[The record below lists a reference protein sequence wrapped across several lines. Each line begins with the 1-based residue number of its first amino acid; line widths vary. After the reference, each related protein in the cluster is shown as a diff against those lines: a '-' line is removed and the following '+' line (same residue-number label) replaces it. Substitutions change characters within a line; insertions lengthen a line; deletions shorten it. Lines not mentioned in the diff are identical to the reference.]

1 MADYHLSIYQ
11 YITERKTLFRNIF
24 YLALIYK
31 AHLLMKSTYILLIFC
46 CIGWNLQAQAIYE
59 TIDSYKLEGKREL
72 KIQLPRNY
80 DAEADR
86 TYPLVIVLDGDYLF
100 EPVAGN
106 IDYQAYWEDI
116 PDCIVVGIK
125 QGSTREDDFFYDDET
140 FFPAHEGADF
150 YEFMGAELLPYIE
163 DKYKVSDYRI
173 IFGHDLSANFIN
185 YYLFKDEPL
194 FRAYVALSPDLAP
207 EMASRI
213 QQRLS
218 ILQEETFYYMA
229 TADADVKALRNAII
243 ESDAKLK
250 MVENTKLHYK
260 FDNFEDANHYSLV
273 GRGIP
278 KALNEIFELYKPI
291 NGKEYK
297 EKVLTFEGS
306 PYDYLMKKYEDI
318 EYFYGFEK
326 KLIENDVRAIA
337 AACNKKDDLESLEK
351 LSKLVKKEFP
361 KSMLSAYYLGMYNEK
376 EGNLKRA
383 LQRYKSGLLLEPSQ
397 FIDKELMLEKMYDI
411 QDAMKN

>member
-1 MADYHLSIYQ
+1 
-11 YITERKTLFRNIF
+11 
-24 YLALIYK
+24 
-31 AHLLMKSTYILLIFC
+31 MKKFYILVLICFFT
-46 CIGWNLQAQAIYE
+46 INLKAQAIYE
-59 TIDSYKLEGKREL
+59 TIDSYKLDGKREL

-80 DAEADR
+80 DPEAKR
-86 TYPLVIVLDGDYLF
+86 SYPLVLVLDGDYLF

-125 QGSTREDDFFYDDET
+125 QGKTREDDFLYDNDT

-150 YEFMGAELLPYIE
+150 YEFMATELLPYIE
-163 DKYKVSDYRI
+163 DNYNTSNYRV

-194 FRAYVALSPDLAP
+194 FKAYVALSPDLAP
-207 EMASRI
+207 EMEN
-213 QQRLS
+213 RLKERLG
-218 ILQEETFYYMA
+218 ILTEETFYYMA
-229 TADADVKALRNAII
+229 TADADIKALRDAIL
-243 ESDAKLK
+243 ECDTKLK
-250 MVENTKLHYK
+250 LIENPKLHYK

-278 KALNEIFELYKPI
+278 KALNEIFALYKPI
-291 NGKEYK
+291 NGKEYN
-297 EKVLTFEGS
+297 ENVLTFEGS
-306 PYDYLMKKYEDI
+306 PFDYLTKKYEDI

-326 KLIENDVRAIA
+326 KLIENDIRAIA

-351 LSKLVKKEFP
+351 LAKLVKKEFP
-361 KSMLSAYYLGMYNEK
+361 ESMLSAYYLGVYYEK

-397 FIDKELMLEKMYDI
+397 FIDKEIMLEKMYDI
-411 QDAMKN
+411 QDTMND

>member
-1 MADYHLSIYQ
+1 M
-11 YITERKTLFRNIF
+11 KKFFTLILICLVALNI
-24 YLALIYK
+24 K
-31 AHLLMKSTYILLIFC
+31 
-46 CIGWNLQAQAIYE
+46 AQAIYK
-59 TIDSYKLEGKREL
+59 TIDSYKLDGKREL

-80 DAEADR
+80 DPETKR
-86 TYPLVIVLDGDYLF
+86 KYPLVLVLDGDYLF

-125 QGSTREDDFFYDDET
+125 QGKTREDDFFYDADT

-150 YEFMGAELLPYIE
+150 YEFMAAELLPYIE
-163 DKYKVSDYRI
+163 DNYSASNFRVI
-173 IFGHDLSANFIN
+173 VGHDLSANFIN

-194 FRAYVALSPDLAP
+194 FRAYIALSPDLAP
-207 EMASRI
+207 EMENRLKE
-213 QQRLS
+213 RLS
-218 ILQEETFYYMA
+218 ILKEETFYYMA
-229 TADADVKALRNAII
+229 TADSDIKALRNAIL
-243 ESDAKLK
+243 ECDAKLK
-250 MVENTKLHYK
+250 SITDPKLHYK

-278 KALNEIFELYKPI
+278 KALNEIFSLYKPI
-291 NGKEYK
+291 NGKEYN

-306 PYDYLMKKYEDI
+306 PYDYLTKRYEDI
-318 EYFYGFEK
+318 AYFYGFEK
-326 KLIENDVRAIA
+326 KVIENDIRAIA

-361 KSMLSAYYLGMYNEK
+361 ESMLSAYYLGMYYEK
-376 EGNLKRA
+376 EGNLKKA

-397 FIDKELMLEKMYDI
+397 FIDKEIMLEKMYEI
-411 QDAMKN
+411 QDAMKD

>member
-1 MADYHLSIYQ
+1 M
-11 YITERKTLFRNIF
+11 KKFFTLILICLFALNI
-24 YLALIYK
+24 K
-31 AHLLMKSTYILLIFC
+31 
-46 CIGWNLQAQAIYE
+46 AQAIYK

-80 DAEADR
+80 DSAAKR
-86 TYPLVIVLDGDYLF
+86 KYPLVLVLDGDYLF

-125 QGSTREDDFFYDDET
+125 QGTTREGDFFYDKDT

-150 YEFMGAELLPYIE
+150 YEFMATELLPYIE
-163 DKYKVSDYRI
+163 DKYSASNFRVI
-173 IFGHDLSANFIN
+173 VGHDLSANFIN

-194 FRAYVALSPDLAP
+194 FRAYIALSPDLAP
-207 EMASRI
+207 EMDN
-213 QQRLS
+213 RLKERLA
-218 ILQEETFYYMA
+218 ILKEETFYYMA
-229 TADADVKALRNAII
+229 TSDADIKALRNAIL
-243 ESDAKLK
+243 ECDEKLK
-250 MVENTKLHYK
+250 SITDPKLHYK

-278 KALNEIFELYKPI
+278 KALNEIFALYKPI
-291 NGKEYK
+291 NGKEYN
-297 EKVLTFEGS
+297 EKVLTSEGS
-306 PYDYLMKKYEDI
+306 PYDYLKKRYEDI
-318 EYFYGFEK
+318 AYFYGFEK
-326 KLIENDVRAIA
+326 KIIENDIRAIA

-361 KSMLSAYYLGMYNEK
+361 ESMLSAYYLGMYYEK
-376 EGNLKRA
+376 EGNLKKA

-397 FIDKELMLEKMYDI
+397 FIDKEIMLEKMYEI
-411 QDAMKN
+411 QDAMKD